1 MILEL
6 NTQLFVWF
14 SQFQFTGDS
23 LVADSPIFFLPLFL
37 VTAWLYYTFYNKNND
52 GRVKLLHVFYGCV
65 FGVILSY
72 TIKLF
77 IDIDRP
83 ELYAKEATN
92 LLLSSLPE
100 KSFPSEHANVSMA
113 FTTGLFLV
121 GWKKVASI
129 FLPFALVM
137 NLCRII
143 VGVHWPADIFVG
155 TLLGI
160 IAAVIFFGYISQLK
174 LVKKLDS
181 FIIKIMKIIKLY

>member
-23 LVADSPIFFLPLFL
+23 LLADGPIFFLPIFL
-37 VTAWLYYTFYNKNND
+37 VSAWLYYTFYHKDNNQ
-52 GRVKLLHVFYGCV
+52 RTKLLYVFYSCV

-83 ELYAKEATN
+83 ELYAKEATD

-113 FTTGLFLV
+113 FATGLFLA
-121 GWKKVASI
+121 GWKKVASV

-143 VGVHWPADIFVG
+143 VGVHWPADILVW

-160 IAAVIFFGYISQLK
+160 IAAVVFFKYISQLK

-181 FIIKIMKIIKLY
+181 FIIKIMKLIKLY